1 MRKIF
6 IITVAFLISF
16 SCKQKEERKNSTYD
30 DINFLEGN
38 FQEMLIRQPLKIS
51 LCLLIAIPLGVRH
64 VNGWTKTFCKE
75 EVYTFF
81 MRIYQ
86 L

>member
-38 FQEMLIRQPLKIS
+38 FQEMLDKAAIEDKLVFIV
-51 LCLLIAIPLGVRH
+51 AIPLGVRH
-64 VNGWTKTFCKE
+64 VNGWTKTF
-75 EVYTFF
+75 
-81 MRIYQ
+81 